1 MKILFNIA
9 IIKEDKLKQCLY
21 TASRQALSF
30 HRMILQKGPFFVIQ
44 QIVSMEWDTATHL
57 LHLQDIFPG
66 LGST

>member
-9 IIKEDKLKQCLY
+9 IMKEDKLKQWLY

-57 LHLQDIFPG
+57 LHLQDTFPG